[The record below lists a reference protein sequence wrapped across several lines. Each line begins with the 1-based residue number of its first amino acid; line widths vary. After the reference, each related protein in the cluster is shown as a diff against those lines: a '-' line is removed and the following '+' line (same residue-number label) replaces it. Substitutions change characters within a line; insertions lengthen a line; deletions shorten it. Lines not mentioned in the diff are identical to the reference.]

1 MTSSS
6 SSAALRAASWSSS
19 MAPSTACSASLLQ
32 GVWRPVKSD
41 ARSVD
46 ETAGDADV
54 IPGWFLPVWVPEQ
67 GGRMV
72 GNDNR
77 DAPEPVDLIAQRAE
91 RLLRVEERLRRRP
104 PHRENHLR
112 FHDLDLAEQVR
123 DAGRDL
129 VELRLAVVGRPAFH
143 DVTDEDPLARQLDGA
158 KDFGEQLARG
168 PYERTTGFVFHPPRS
183 LAHDDEARVP
193 RTLARHRG
201 ATTFAQPALGAA
213 RDQPRDRVERG
224 CLRDGIVGK
233 QVATGRVVGQTR
245 RRKIGT
251 TRRRP
256 ALRDSR
262 GVTRGQPSRVDRW

>member
-104 PHRENHLR
+104 PI
-112 FHDLDLAEQVR
+112 AEI
-123 DAGRDL
+123 
-129 VELRLAVVGRPAFH
+129 
-143 DVTDEDPLARQLDGA
+143 T
-158 KDFGEQLARG
+158 FGFTVSIL
-168 PYERTTGFVFHPPRS
+168 
-183 LAHDDEARVP
+183 
-193 RTLARHRG
+193 
-201 ATTFAQPALGAA
+201 
-213 RDQPRDRVERG
+213 RDRDGTEGGVSADLGRG
-224 CLRDGIVGK
+224 
-233 QVATGRVVGQTR
+233 
-245 RRKIGT
+245 
-251 TRRRP
+251 
-256 ALRDSR
+256 
-262 GVTRGQPSRVDRW
+262 